1 MKLQRITAHTY
12 YLPGANNLGV
22 IDVGDTRAIAIDTG
36 MTKDTART
44 LRKALDEAGLKL
56 SAIVNSHHHADHIG
70 GNAYLLRMVPDIQ
83 IYAPPLEAVLIEH
96 PSLQAMYLSMG
107 ATPMAALRNRWIMA
121 ERAPVHHIIGH
132 LEDIQAGIRQ
142 SCEIE
147 SRTLDIVPLPGHSI
161 AQVGI
166 AYEGVCFVADGFF
179 GSTVLEKYGIPYAQD
194 IAAQLASIARL
205 AEGDDAWFL
214 PSHGMLTPRAE
225 LQEALA
231 INRAAIEKSSELV
244 LRVLPGDFN
253 TITARV
259 INALREQRI
268 ASLAAPETKQTPMGI
283 PQYAILAGAL
293 TAHLSYLEQQ
303 GLASVS
309 LEADTLVW
317 YRT

>member
-1 MKLQRITAHTY
+1 MKLQRITEHTY

-22 IDVGDTRAIAIDTG
+22 IEIDDKRAIAIDTG
-36 MTKDTART
+36 MTKDSART
-44 LRKALDEAGLKL
+44 LRKALDESGLEL
-56 SAIVNSHHHADHIG
+56 GAIINSHHHADHIG
-70 GNAYLLRMVPDIQ
+70 GNAYLLRMFPDIQ
-83 IYAPPLEAVLIEH
+83 IYAPPLEAVLIEN

-107 ATPMAALRNRWIMA
+107 STPIAALRNRWIMA
-121 ERAPVHHIIGH
+121 ERAPIHHIIGH
-132 LEDIQAGIRQ
+132 LEHIQAGTRQ

-147 SRTLDIVPLPGHSI
+147 SQTLEIVPIPGHSI

-194 IAAQLASIARL
+194 ISAQLASIARL

-225 LQEALA
+225 LQEVLT
-231 INRAAIEKSSELV
+231 INRVAIEKSSELV
-244 LRVLPGDFN
+244 LGMLPGDVN

-259 INALREQRI
+259 ISALREQQT
-268 ASLAAPETKQTPMGI
+268 ASSETKPPTMGI

-303 GLASVS
+303 RLASVS
-309 LEADTLVW
+309 LEADTLIW
-317 YRT
+317 YST